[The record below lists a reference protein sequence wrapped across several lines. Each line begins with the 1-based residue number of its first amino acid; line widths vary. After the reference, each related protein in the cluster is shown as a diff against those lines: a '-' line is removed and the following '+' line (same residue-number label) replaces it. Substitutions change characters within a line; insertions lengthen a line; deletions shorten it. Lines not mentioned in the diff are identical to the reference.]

1 MTQLDQFIPNSFH
14 FYKEYYARKNEPS
27 ESNRR
32 TKKNWRQYNS
42 ATIQYQSR
50 RSIQF
55 REIIAQTKLIGLD
68 RNHFFSVIF
77 LFLSFF
83 LLSIYFFFFG
93 FVFRFCLLLL
103 RFFLLLL
110 QFCFLLLHCL
120 LRCCLFGKCF
130 RGMVQIFTFALEF
143 VYRGNVGTHKQ
154 MGTERKERTKKT
166 TAVAAAAAAATT
178 TTTTKCCLCLIV
190 PVNR

>member
-1 MTQLDQFIPNSFH
+1 MLEKMNQVNQTDGQKRIGDNTTRQPFSTNRADQFNLGKLSHKLNWLDWIAIISF
-14 FYKEYYARKNEPS
+14 R
-27 ESNRR
+27 
-32 TKKNWRQYNS
+32 
-42 ATIQYQSR
+42 
-50 RSIQF
+50 
-55 REIIAQTKLIGLD
+55 
-68 RNHFFSVIF
+68 
-77 LFLSFF
+77 LSFF
-83 LLSIYFFFFG
+83 FFPFFFYQFIFFFFG

-120 LRCCLFGKCF
+120 LCCCLFGKCF

>member
-83 LLSIYFFFFG
+83 LLSIYYFFWFC
-93 FVFRFCLLLL
+93 FRFLSSFTSLLSSFAAVLFSVAALFAPLLFVWKVFSWNGSDFYLCFGICLS
-103 RFFLLLL
+103 RECWYT
-110 QFCFLLLHCL
+110 QTN
-120 LRCCLFGKCF
+120 GD
-130 RGMVQIFTFALEF
+130 
-143 VYRGNVGTHKQ
+143 
-154 MGTERKERTKKT
+154 RTKRENK
-166 TAVAAAAAAATT
+166 
-178 TTTTKCCLCLIV
+178 KD
-190 PVNR
+190 R